1 MLVKEIMTTN
11 VITVSPES
19 NLSTALE
26 LINSNRIR
34 HLPVILNDKL
44 VGIVSDRDLRDAK
57 PSVLTPDD
65 NLILSNIK
73 VEKIMKRNVIYA
85 HPLDAVDEAALLLYK
100 HRIGCLPVINN
111 GKIVGIITH
120 GDLIRALVELMG
132 VETPGSLI
140 IIEFLDRPGVLA
152 EVSKIISDKGININ
166 SVFLRKVKER
176 PTFSI
181 LTMRIGTSMPD
192 TIVKELRRVGLKVLW
207 P

>member
-19 NLSTALE
+19 SLSTALE
-26 LINSNRIR
+26 LINCNRIR
-34 HLPVILNDKL
+34 HLPVIFNGKL

-57 PSVLTPDD
+57 PSVLSADD
-65 NLILSNIK
+65 NSLLSNIT
-73 VEKIMKRNVIYA
+73 VEKIMKRNVVSA